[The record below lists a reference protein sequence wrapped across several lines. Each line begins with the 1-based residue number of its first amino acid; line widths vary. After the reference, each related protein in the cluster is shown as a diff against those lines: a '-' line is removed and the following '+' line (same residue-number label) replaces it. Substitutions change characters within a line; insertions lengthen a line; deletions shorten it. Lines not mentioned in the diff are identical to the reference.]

1 MTDSRLLRRAALLGG
16 LATVFFVAEIPLYF
30 IYSGPP
36 PDGVILVRI
45 LLNLLGVA
53 ALIPFL
59 AALGQL
65 IHRLDA
71 AIDWVTA
78 TMIVAGAIWLT
89 LSLVAQSTEC
99 GTAIVTVARID
110 PTTDGVLTP
119 GQFLMQGAMSR
130 VLCAVLLLAA
140 GHALR
145 RTRLLP
151 GWVGLSA
158 YAVALLN
165 LAFVPAMFFGHVAA
179 HFYSA
184 QGWGTTATA
193 SGFVIAWF
201 GALSLAL
208 WRAGR

>member
-1 MTDSRLLRRAALLGG
+1 MTDSSLLRRAALLGSV
-16 LATVFFVAEIPLYF
+16 ATVFFVAEIPLYF
-30 IYSGPP
+30 IYSGPT
-36 PDGVILVRI
+36 PDGVILARI

-53 ALIPFL
+53 SLISFL

-78 TMIVAGAIWLT
+78 TMIIAGAIWLT
-89 LSLVAQSTEC
+89 LSLVAQSTEG
-99 GTAIVTVARID
+99 GTAIVTAARID

-130 VLCAVLLLAA
+130 VL
-140 GHALR
+140 
-145 RTRLLP
+145 P
-151 GWVGLSA
+151 GWVGLAA

-208 WRAGR
+208 WLAGR